1 MQILKFLFGIILAQ
15 IATYTLV
22 ILAPDELTPAG
33 LMRLAIPL
41 LFIALIVA
49 FWFTSMAGH
58 YGKDAIGKAK
68 DEFANER
75 EKLLLNAHR
84 AKERVIKDAQK
95 NITREST
102 KTHAKA
108 NFKVGAAFAG
118 ALGVGALFVFA
129 QMVTAGLLALAAT
142 GGAMGGYYWRGKRL
156 ENQRLKEIGGSVEKS
171 SNLKVIESKHSRL
184 KHFKQ

>member
-15 IATYTLV
+15 IATCALV
-22 ILAPDELTPAG
+22 VLSPDELTMTG

-75 EKLLLNAHR
+75 EKLRLNAQR
-84 AKERVIKDAQK
+84 AKERVQKSAQK
-95 NITREST
+95 DILNEAT

-118 ALGVGALFVFA
+118 LLGIGALFVFA
-129 QMVTAGLLALAAT
+129 QMITVGLLALSAT
-142 GGAMGGYYWRGKRL
+142 GGAMGGYYWRGRRL
-156 ENQRLKEIGGSVEKS
+156 ENRRLKEIQS
-171 SNLKVIESKHSRL
+171 SSDFKVIESKPSRV
-184 KHFKQ
+184 KSSKR